1 MSPVHKTPSF
11 SHSAPPC
18 VGGVRRVGCKSCTQV
33 AGEGIVL
40 QDFSVLH
47 RLSEREEEDSFS
59 FWGRMTIH
67 EFLEEREEE
76 EGQMLG
82 EVGEVRRDSLA
93 EEKAALKVRLGNS
106 KTFLFPI
113 KNV

>member
-1 MSPVHKTPSF
+1 MKKLFNHKTQNIKVF
-11 SHSAPPC
+11 SHDIWNSQP
-18 VGGVRRVGCKSCTQV
+18 
-33 AGEGIVL
+33 
-40 QDFSVLH
+40 
-47 RLSEREEEDSFS
+47 RLAKNRSREAA
-59 FWGRMTIH
+59 FWTGLMTIH
-67 EFLEEREEE
+67 EFLDEREEE

-93 EEKAALKVRLGNS
+93 EEKAALKVRPGNS